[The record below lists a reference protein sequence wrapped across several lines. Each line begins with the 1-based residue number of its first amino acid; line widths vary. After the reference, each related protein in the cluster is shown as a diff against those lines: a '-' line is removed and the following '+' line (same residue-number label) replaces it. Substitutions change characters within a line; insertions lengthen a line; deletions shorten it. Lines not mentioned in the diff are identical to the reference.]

1 MNRRRPGS
9 SGIVVGM
16 KHAVPFG
23 LLFVLGCAVGG
34 AASQLAVAPSR
45 AGNPPSRWEY
55 LCTQA
60 SPTPSSLTTHLN
72 QMAGQGWDLVSTSPA
87 HLEREAGAGA
97 ATDAFVF
104 CFRRAV

>member
-1 MNRRRPGS
+1 
-9 SGIVVGM
+9 M

-45 AGNPPSRWEY
+45 ADNPPARWEY

-60 SPTPSSLTTHLN
+60 SPTPTSLTTHLN
-72 QMAGQGWDLVSTSPA
+72 QMTGQGWDLVSTSPA
-87 HLEREAGAGA
+87 HLERGTGAGA

>member
-1 MNRRRPGS
+1 
-9 SGIVVGM
+9 M

-45 AGNPPSRWEY
+45 AGNGPSRWEY

-72 QMAGQGWDLVSTSPA
+72 QMTGQGWDLVSTSPA
-87 HLEREAGAGA
+87 HLEREASAGA
-97 ATDAFVF
+97 VTDAFVF